1 MVKKFKSQKGFTLI
15 ELVMIIVII
24 GILAA
29 VAIPQYINLSL
40 QASNGAAQG
49 VLGALR
55 SANAMLYSQYTING
69 SAGPVYMTSV
79 GPQVNLQGVVAASNA
94 TALTLTVGGNVYQ
107 FTYSASNLPPTQVGT
122 IVGPAGW

>member
-1 MVKKFKSQKGFTLI
+1 MEIKKSRGFTLI
-15 ELVMIIVII
+15 ELIMIIVII
-24 GILAA
+24 GILVA
-29 VAIPQYINLSL
+29 VAIPQYINLSS
-40 QASNGAAQG
+40 QASSGTAKG

-55 SANAMLYSQYTING
+55 SANAMLYSQYTVNG

-94 TALTLTVGGNVYQ
+94 TALTLTAGGNVYQ
-107 FTYSASNLPPTQVGT
+107 FTFSASNLPPTQVGT